1 MNLDYKDF
9 SDEIEY
15 KKMPEISILI
25 LNIPTYGFGDVIF
38 AQKLKNYLL
47 EWYDFVKVKIATTY
61 YDTFLKIGENEE
73 DLIKLERD
81 QYSFLPN
88 IALHEIAENDKL
100 QNFDLIF
107 VAPLSN
113 AENPDEYY
121 HEDLRR
127 IIPYSNK
134 SNTFIFSEYNDKLT
148 KDITFQTGIG
158 DGRLGMLF
166 TSLSKEMY
174 DINKGS
180 KMLDNIYLKKDN
192 YAVCYIAPTV
202 KDAKTCYISFLN
214 MISKKYVN
222 NKFDVVIPENLA
234 NKILKDV
241 EENKEIFENI
251 HKNYSKIILVKNDS
265 VTEFES
271 ESYSNSN
278 KLVLRA
284 DILPLKYDMMIM
296 LMIHSVNDILV
307 TGDQSLTDVLSCC
320 PDKNIWYQ
328 IAPWKTN
335 FAHALSENIP
345 NEYYQSIFTSCGVDN
360 QINIKYQKFIINHD
374 FRKLAKPKLNQI
386 FNMTVQRKNA
396 FKFNTRHKLRSKV
409 KKSTR
414 AKKSTN
420 RTKKSRSRAKKST
433 NKTKKSSSRAKKSTN
448 KTKKSSSRTKK
459 STNKTKKSSS
469 RTKKSTNKT
478 KKSRSRSKK

>member
-61 YDTFLKIGENEE
+61 YDAFLKIGENEE

-127 IIPYSNK
+127 IIPYSNR

-158 DGRLGMLF
+158 NGRLGMLF

-174 DINKGS
+174 DIDKGS
-180 KMLDNIYLKKDN
+180 KMLDNIYLKK
-192 YAVCYIAPTV
+192 I
-202 KDAKTCYISFLN
+202 I
-214 MISKKYVN
+214 MQYV
-222 NKFDVVIPENLA
+222 
-234 NKILKDV
+234 IL
-241 EENKEIFENI
+241 
-251 HKNYSKIILVKNDS
+251 H
-265 VTEFES
+265 
-271 ESYSNSN
+271 
-278 KLVLRA
+278 
-284 DILPLKYDMMIM
+284 
-296 LMIHSVNDILV
+296 
-307 TGDQSLTDVLSCC
+307 Q
-320 PDKNIWYQ
+320 Q
-328 IAPWKTN
+328 
-335 FAHALSENIP
+335 
-345 NEYYQSIFTSCGVDN
+345 
-360 QINIKYQKFIINHD
+360 
-374 FRKLAKPKLNQI
+374 
-386 FNMTVQRKNA
+386 
-396 FKFNTRHKLRSKV
+396 
-409 KKSTR
+409 
-414 AKKSTN
+414 
-420 RTKKSRSRAKKST
+420 
-433 NKTKKSSSRAKKSTN
+433 
-448 KTKKSSSRTKK
+448 
-459 STNKTKKSSS
+459 
-469 RTKKSTNKT
+469 
-478 KKSRSRSKK
+478 